1 MANHEEHKNKVMETI
16 KNMPDTD
23 TLFELADLFKI
34 FGDTTRIRIMFVLF
48 QGEQSVCC
56 ISEILGL
63 EQSTIS
69 HQLRILR
76 HNKLVKVRKDG
87 KQSFYS
93 LADDH
98 IHKIFSLGLEHIK
111 E

>member
-1 MANHEEHKNKVMETI
+1 MANHEGHKNKVMETI

-34 FGDTTRIRIMFVLF
+34 FGDTTRIRIMCVLF

-76 HNKLVKVRKDG
+76 HNKLVKVKKDG

>member
-1 MANHEEHKNKVMETI
+1 MANHEGHKNKVMETI

-34 FGDTTRIRIMFVLF
+34 FGDTTRIRIMCVLF

-76 HNKLVKVRKDG
+76 HNKLVNVRKDG